1 MPRLVQLVHGYPP
14 NEVAGTE
21 VYTQRVKVGL
31 EARGWEVLVIAST
44 RAPALDHGSVHP
56 DEGVVRVV
64 NNLPWRPLSQNE
76 KDPLIEGRVRKAV
89 NDFRPDLVHVQHLL
103 FLSAHLH
110 LKAPAIAT
118 LHDAWGWCPRTN
130 LLRDGERPC
139 PGPSETDCPSCYAPL
154 VVGSAS
160 DARMLRAAGAL
171 SRVVGTDTLHA
182 AWKRVPARIKKLRP
196 TATAQVGELSGRQ
209 AAVAAAFRRMDR
221 LLAPSR
227 YLASLATENGL
238 GEVAHLPHGVA
249 AGAPRRGGGPPV
261 FLGSLVPHK
270 GAHLVAEAIPDAQ
283 IYGPATDASYAA
295 ALPNLQGAIPNR
307 DVPALL
313 AGAEALVLGS
323 TWPENAPLVV
333 LEARASGCPV
343 VAPRIG
349 GLPEIVEDGVDGVLY
364 EPGDVVAL
372 RDAMERLRR
381 APPRPNSPPSFEEH
395 LDGLIEH
402 YAAVMS

>member
-1 MPRLVQLVHGYPP
+1 M
-14 NEVAGTE
+14 
-21 VYTQRVKVGL
+21 
-31 EARGWEVLVIAST
+31 
-44 RAPALDHGSVHP
+44 
-56 DEGVVRVV
+56 
-64 NNLPWRPLSQNE
+64 
-76 KDPLIEGRVRKAV
+76 
-89 NDFRPDLVHVQHLL
+89 
-103 FLSAHLH
+103 
-110 LKAPAIAT
+110 
-118 LHDAWGWCPRTN
+118 
-130 LLRDGERPC
+130 
-139 PGPSETDCPSCYAPL
+139 
-154 VVGSAS
+154 
-160 DARMLRAAGAL
+160 
-171 SRVVGTDTLHA
+171 
-182 AWKRVPARIKKLRP
+182 
-196 TATAQVGELSGRQ
+196 
-209 AAVAAAFRRMDR
+209 
-221 LLAPSR
+221 
-227 YLASLATENGL
+227 
-238 GEVAHLPHGVA
+238 
-249 AGAPRRGGGPPV
+249 